1 MQTDEV
7 EMVFLNL
14 RSRLEQGDWFVWRKG
29 NTGIERSG
37 LPRPNFWYVKM
48 ATLIT
53 WKPNSSNH
61 TFKLI
66 HPYFFLFA
74 GWATN
79 SKTKSN
85 HWYHTP
91 TDAWTMFDTTSRWP
105 LKSWLDS
112 TKKHVCIYIY
122 MCVCIHII
130 GTCTVRYNTGWCLLT
145 PMQRSQMAIVVPNI
159 PYMIETFW
167 TRIHIY
173 IIYIYNIIYSYYY
186 HSYYYSYTY
195 IYRYICIFKTCRI
208 HQPEHNPHPN
218 RQKTSKLVARRSWQ
232 EKGFLWTISAA
243 AAGQRDF
250 TFGMYQSQNRFT
262 WLHPTQL

>member
-1 MQTDEV
+1 M
-7 EMVFLNL
+7 
-14 RSRLEQGDWFVWRKG
+14 
-29 NTGIERSG
+29 
-37 LPRPNFWYVKM
+37 
-48 ATLIT
+48 
-53 WKPNSSNH
+53 
-61 TFKLI
+61 
-66 HPYFFLFA
+66 
-74 GWATN
+74 
-79 SKTKSN
+79 
-85 HWYHTP
+85 
-91 TDAWTMFDTTSRWP
+91 
-105 LKSWLDS
+105 
-112 TKKHVCIYIY
+112 IYIY
-122 MCVCIHII
+122 IYLSIYVSIYLSVCLSIYLYVLVWWCVISEARSLFRGDVGDVVLNCLDIYIYIYICVCIHII

-195 IYRYICIFKTCRI
+195 IYIYRYICIFKTCRI
-208 HQPEHNPHPN
+208 HQPEHNPCRKKKSYLSSYNPHPN

>member
-122 MCVCIHII
+122 
-130 GTCTVRYNTGWCLLT
+130 VRVYTYYWHLHGEIQHWMVPFNSHAKKSNGDCRPKYPLHDWNILNKNTYLYN
-145 PMQRSQMAIVVPNI
+145 
-159 PYMIETFW
+159 
-167 TRIHIY
+167 
-173 IIYIYNIIYSYYY
+173 IYIYNIIYSYYY

-195 IYRYICIFKTCRI
+195 IYI
-208 HQPEHNPHPN
+208 
-218 RQKTSKLVARRSWQ
+218 
-232 EKGFLWTISAA
+232 
-243 AAGQRDF
+243 
-250 TFGMYQSQNRFT
+250 
-262 WLHPTQL
+262 

>member
-91 TDAWTMFDTTSRWP
+91 TDAWTMFETTSRWP

-122 MCVCIHII
+122 ISAQFII
-130 GTCTVRYNTGWCLLT
+130 
-145 PMQRSQMAIVVPNI
+145 
-159 PYMIETFW
+159 F
-167 TRIHIY
+167 
-173 IIYIYNIIYSYYY
+173 
-186 HSYYYSYTY
+186 
-195 IYRYICIFKTCRI
+195 
-208 HQPEHNPHPN
+208 
-218 RQKTSKLVARRSWQ
+218 RRSSLNSNNFTG
-232 EKGFLWTISAA
+232 EIVTSSELIKYFTSA
-243 AAGQRDF
+243 
-250 TFGMYQSQNRFT
+250 
-262 WLHPTQL
+262 

>member
-91 TDAWTMFDTTSRWP
+91 TDAWTMFETTSRWP

-112 TKKHVCIYIY
+112 TKKYVCIYI
-122 MCVCIHII
+122 CVYTYYWHLHGEIQHWMVPFNSHAKKSNGDCRPKYPLHDWNILNKNTYIFI
-130 GTCTVRYNTGWCLLT
+130 YN
-145 PMQRSQMAIVVPNI
+145 
-159 PYMIETFW
+159 
-167 TRIHIY
+167 
-173 IIYIYNIIYSYYY
+173 IYNIIYSYYY
-186 HSYYYSYTY
+186 HSYYYMYLQNMSNPST
-195 IYRYICIFKTCRI
+195 RTQSPSQRPKNKQTCCPRI
-208 HQPEHNPHPN
+208 MAGKGVSLNHLCSSGTRTWPSWDVPE
-218 RQKTSKLVARRSWQ
+218 SKSIHMAS
-232 EKGFLWTISAA
+232 
-243 AAGQRDF
+243 
-250 TFGMYQSQNRFT
+250 
-262 WLHPTQL
+262 TQL